1 MACFLRQG
9 QRADYP
15 MIRSNMMSDNGRRR
29 LQEGNSLPALEFEVQ
44 DERQDSAI
52 RKRAYMPSNL
62 ALATGIAGVL
72 FVLLRPPYVTLIQ
85 GNQFNAGFHSLFA
98 PPTELSHVN
107 SPLLASVL
115 FGIALLTL
123 MSWAIF
129 RTFETDA

>member
-1 MACFLRQG
+1 
-9 QRADYP
+9 
-15 MIRSNMMSDNGRRR
+15 MSDNGRRR